1 MPGSASKMPLQGDA
15 LSEGYQYEKTYFFQP
30 PPKVF
35 GGMTLSIDLKQALDT
50 VPAEEVLTSL
60 DSLGINQFICTLSS

>member
-1 MPGSASKMPLQGDA
+1 MRS
-15 LSEGYQYEKTYFFQP
+15 
-30 PPKVF
+30 PKVF
-35 GGMTLSIDLKQALDT
+35 GGMTLSIDLKQAFDT